1 MQPSYGG
8 ITSGR
13 RVIKA
18 VLGTL
23 IVDMLAMLLVCLALG
38 ISPVLALTQ
47 YQALATVKGFADSF
61 LAPHNVDVAREINR

>member
-1 MQPSYGG
+1 LQPSHAG
-8 ITSGR
+8 ITSGLR
-13 RVIKA
+13 DIKSGA
-18 VLGTL
+18 GFL
-23 IVDMLAMLLVCLALG
+23 IVDMLAILLVCLALG

>member
-1 MQPSYGG
+1 M
-8 ITSGR
+8 
-13 RVIKA
+13 
-18 VLGTL
+18 LGTL
-23 IVDMLAMLLVCLALG
+23 IVDMLAVLLVCLALG